1 MTQRQTGFVDSGW
14 LMDSLVHYPL
24 LPHRPTPHTACVL
37 TKLCVVLRKNKQKI
51 LAGLQILGACRD
63 TAVAGHQILP
73 SFPGSCA
80 AAVSLGIDT
89 IIFNFFIKLILI
101 S

>member
-63 TAVAGHQILP
+63 TAVAGHHTRCRGAPWRTIP
-73 SFPGSCA
+73 S
-80 AAVSLGIDT
+80 
-89 IIFNFFIKLILI
+89 N
-101 S
+101 